1 MTPNP
6 AIMTAV
12 ENLDYRVT
20 VGDVAAQAGLDV
32 KVAEQGL
39 LTLATDAGGHLQVS
53 ESGEIAYLF
62 PDNFRGVLRHKF
74 WRLRLREW
82 WEKVWR
88 VLFYLIRISFGIL
101 LILSLVIIMV
111 AIAIIVISINSSSE
125 RNDSGGG
132 GNNSG
137 GGMVFF
143 PRFGFNPYWLWWFD
157 WGYYDQP
164 YRYQRQKQRERQR
177 QRQRQRQKSR
187 TPGKENEMNF
197 LEAVF
202 SFLFGD
208 GNPNYNLDEQRLQ
221 AIATVIKNN
230 QGAVVAEQI
239 APYLDDLGTGYALE
253 YEEYI
258 LPVLTRFNGRPE
270 VSPDGQIVYHFP
282 ELQTTATE
290 WNDRPVSA
298 YLKEKFWRFSEANSG
313 QIMLATGLGAVNF
326 VGALVLGSLLEDGTV
341 AAQIGGFIA
350 FVEFIYPVL
359 LAYGVSFLVLPL
371 IRYFWV
377 QWRNGKVEE
386 RNQQRQNRAIALNQT
401 NNLLSRK
408 IEYARQFAKERIIN
422 NQDLAY
428 TTEKGMLEQE
438 AEQADKINAEWQR
451 RLNQSDV

>member
-6 AIMTAV
+6 AIMRAV

-39 LTLATDAGGHLQVS
+39 LALATDSGGHLQVS

-62 PDNFRGVLRHKF
+62 PDNFRDVLRNKL

-88 VLFYLIRISFGIL
+88 ILFYLIRISFGIL

-157 WGYYDQP
+157 WGYYDEP
-164 YRYQRQKQRERQR
+164 YRYQRQRE
-177 QRQRQRQKSR
+177 RQRQKSR
-187 TPGKENEMNF
+187 TSGKENEMNF

-208 GNPNYNLDEQRLQ
+208 GNPNYNLDEQRWQ

-239 APYLDDLGTGYALE
+239 APYLDDLGKGYALE

-282 ELQTTATE
+282 ELQTTAKD
-290 WNDRPVSA
+290 WHSQPVSA
-298 YLKEKFWRFSEANSG
+298 YLKEKNWRFSEANSG
-313 QIMLATGLGAVNF
+313 QIMLATGLGAANI
-326 VGALVLGSLLEDGTV
+326 VGALVLGSLLKDGTV
-341 AAQIGGFIA
+341 VAQIGGFIA
-350 FVEFIYPVL
+350 FVEVIYPLL
-359 LAYGVSFLVLPL
+359 LAYGISFLVLPL

-377 QWRNGKVEE
+377 QWRNGKVKK
-386 RNQQRQNRAIALNQT
+386 RNQQRQNRAIALNQA

-408 IEYARQFAKERIIN
+408 IEYAREFAKETIIS

-428 TTEKGMLEQE
+428 TTEKNVLEQE
-438 AEQADKINAEWQR
+438 AEQTDKIDAEWQR
-451 RLNQSDV
+451 RLDRSDAEDIS